1 MQAFQFGNKGSGSTA
16 FALTG
21 TSLRMLI
28 TCTSMPS
35 SMVWFHGLPIGH
47 GHRFIATFNAACTR
61 QIGAAMLQL
70 TSCASMANP
79 MIRRAGIAR
88 RGGVIAMVA
97 LVAAGSRPED
107 H

>member
-1 MQAFQFGNKGSGSTA
+1 
-16 FALTG
+16 
-21 TSLRMLI
+21 
-28 TCTSMPS
+28 
-35 SMVWFHGLPIGH
+35 MVWLRGLPIGH
-47 GHRFIATFNAACTR
+47 DHRFIATFNAVCTR

-70 TSCASMANP
+70 TSRTNMANP
-79 MIRRAGIAR
+79 TIRRAGIAR